1 MDNKFT
7 HLHVHT
13 EYSLLDGFCRIDDL
27 LDRAKELG
35 MDSIAITDHGVMYG
49 VIDFYKKAVK
59 RGIKPIIGCE
69 VYVSKGDYKIKNP
82 SNKGYYHLVLLAKNN
97 NGYKNLVKIVSE
109 GNINGFYYKPRVD
122 KNVLRKYSK
131 DIIAL
136 SACLNGEVNNLI
148 LEGDI
153 ERAKEAADEYV
164 DIFGRENFYL
174 ELQNHGIKEQLKVNR
189 ILNEI
194 HKEKNIELVATNDVH
209 YINSSDHYYQ
219 DVLLCIQT
227 ASLVK
232 DTDRMKM
239 PTNEFYLKSYEEMN
253 ELFKDYDNALENTQK
268 IADQCNVEIE
278 FHNPHL
284 PGFTKL
290 PEGMSNKKYLRYL
303 VNKGLCKK
311 YPAITDKIRKRADK
325 ELNVIETMG
334 YVDYFLI
341 VQDFVRYA
349 EENNIAVGPGRGSAA
364 GSIVSYALNITKI
377 DPLKYNL
384 LFERFLNPERVSM
397 PDIDIDFCYENRE
410 KVVDYVVETY
420 KSDHVSQ
427 IITFGRL
434 KARNAIRDVGRVL
447 DVSYGKVDSIA
458 KQIPQAINMTIERAL
473 ELNPKLKKEYEED
486 SVTRRIIDTSKKIEG
501 LPRNIS
507 IHAAG
512 VLISR
517 EPITNIVPLTLSN
530 DQIVTQFNMI
540 EIEELG
546 LLKMDFLGLRNLTV
560 IQHTLNSVKR
570 NKDIDIDILNIDLDD
585 PKVIKNFK
593 DANTIGVF
601 QFESSGMRNFLKELK
616 PTKFDDLVAANS
628 LYRPGPMDEIENY
641 IKNKNDPSNI
651 EYINPVLKPILEE
664 TYGTIIYQEQVMQI
678 VQKLAGYSLGQAD
691 NLRRAMG
698 KKNMQ
703 IMEANRDI
711 FINGL
716 VDEDGNVIINGCLRN
731 GYDKQSSNKIF
742 DLMKEFAKYAF
753 NKSHSVAYSFVAM
766 QTAYLKTYYKYEY
779 MANLLSSVMSSPSK
793 ISLYINE
800 CKRLGIDIRKPDIN
814 ESFAEF
820 STNGNYIQ
828 YGLSG
833 IKNVGI
839 NLIDTIVDVRKK
851 GRFRNF
857 KDFIE
862 RIEQK
867 DSRVLNK
874 KALESLIKAGT
885 FDSLNYKRKEL
896 VASFESAFVSI
907 HESQKKNISGQMNF
921 ADLSDNNSSE
931 DIQLQE
937 LGEYSENTKLS
948 FEKDVLGLY
957 ISNHPLNQYKDILKK
972 KVTFTTESIIDENY
986 ELLEKLDGISVK
998 MAGIITKTTQ
1008 KITKNNSIMIF
1019 GELEDIYGSIEMV
1032 VFPNVYKNFQEFI
1045 DNDKIVLVE
1054 GNLQVDENGVQLIA
1068 NKFEN
1073 IEKKDNNILYVKIN
1087 YREYPS
1093 LKKDILNNKGDTPVV
1108 IYFADTKKS
1117 VRLNEKL
1124 WVNSYNNFID
1134 YLQNKFG
1141 KENILLK

>member
-148 LEGDI
+148 LEGEIDK
-153 ERAKEAADEYV
+153 AKEAADEYV

-189 ILNEI
+189 ILNQI

-232 DTDRMKM
+232 DKDRMKM
-239 PTNEFYLKSYEEMN
+239 PTNEFYLKSYDQMM
-253 ELFKDYDNALENTQK
+253 ELFQDYDNAIENTQK
-268 IADQCNVEIE
+268 IADRCNVEIE

-290 PEGMSNKKYLRYL
+290 PEGMDNKEYLRYL
-303 VNKGLCKK
+303 VEKGLSKK
-311 YPAITDKIRKRADK
+311 YPTVTDEIKERADK

-349 EENNIAVGPGRGSAA
+349 EENDIAVGPGRGSAA
-364 GSIVSYALNITKI
+364 GSIVSFALNITKI

-397 PDIDIDFCYENRE
+397 PDIDIDFCYEKRE

-458 KQIPQAINMTIERAL
+458 KEIPQAINMTIERAL

-517 EPITNIVPLTLSN
+517 EPITNIVPLALSN

-560 IQHTLNSVKR
+560 IQHTLKAVKR

-664 TYGTIIYQEQVMQI
+664 TYGTIVYQEQVMQI

-731 GYDKQSSNKIF
+731 GYDKESSNKIF

-779 MANLLSSVMSSPSK
+779 MANLLSSVMSSASK
-793 ISLYINE
+793 VSLYINE
-800 CKRLGIDIRKPDIN
+800 CKRLNIDIRKPDIN

-820 STNGNYIQ
+820 STNGKYIQ

-839 NLIDTIVDVRKK
+839 NLIDTIVDVRKNGK
-851 GRFRNF
+851 FKNF

-874 KALESLIKAGT
+874 KALDSLIKAGT

-896 VASFESAFVSI
+896 VASFETAFASI

-931 DIQLQE
+931 DIQLQK
-937 LGEYSENTKLS
+937 LGEYTENTKLS
-948 FEKDVLGLY
+948 YEKEVLGLY
-957 ISNHPLNQYKDILKK
+957 ISNHPLNQYKNILKK

-986 ELLEKLDGISVK
+986 DVLEKLDGISVK

-1087 YREYPS
+1087 YRDYPS

-1124 WVNSYNNFID
+1124 WINSYNNFIS
-1134 YLQNKFG
+1134 YLQTKFG